1 MSGAAGPASGPA
13 EWSDAAESP
22 ADSHGALL
30 TVLGARDG
38 RFPAIIGYL
47 LPPGQGAPA
56 DPAEATA
63 GRVLASPAGL
73 VIDRG
78 QRSVLLDGREIELAF
93 QEFELLEFLAA
104 HPYRVFTRGQIITGT
119 WASYRPPTSRTVDI
133 HIHRLRRK
141 LGPGYGRCLIT
152 VQRVGYM
159 FRPLLLAATP

>member
-1 MSGAAGPASGPA
+1 MSGVAGRASGPA
-13 EWSDAAESP
+13 EFGGAAESP

-30 TVLGARDG
+30 TVLRANDG

-47 LPPGQGAPA
+47 LAPEQGGPA
-56 DPAEATA
+56 DPAEATV
-63 GRVLASPAGL
+63 GRAPGSPAGL

-104 HPYRVFTRGQIITGT
+104 HPYRVFTRGQIIAGA

-141 LGPGYGRCLIT
+141 LGPGYGRFLVT

-159 FRPLLLAATP
+159 FRPFLLAATR